1 MNALNHLLGRWWRLL
16 LCFAW
21 IWALA
26 GILQNERYL
35 AFLRPE
41 FGYVIGLGVFVL
53 LGFLVT
59 GIGDMRR
66 FRFDIPCALR
76 ALILCLPLAHL
87 MKAQGVSL
95 DSYAFQN
102 RFLGPPSVGMAA
114 PQPSRPEEPLPT
126 EPPFSDRD
134 APIGS
139 EEPSDPPSSAATEN
153 SGNGT
158 SEPIP
163 VTIVDLYY
171 SPSIYEG
178 KRVRLVGM
186 LHRNDARVKEV
197 LGKDMLVVFRFV
209 INCCAADAS
218 PAAVLVDGDA
228 ATSIS
233 DNTWVEVEGVFRIQQ
248 VEEQRAPVIERSTL
262 KAISPPRHPYLLP

>member
-1 MNALNHLLGRWWRLL
+1 MNALNRLLGRWWRLL
-16 LCFAW
+16 LCLAW
-21 IWALA
+21 IWALG

-59 GIGDMRR
+59 GIGDARQPG
-66 FRFDIPCALR
+66 FDIPCALR
-76 ALILCLPLAHL
+76 ASILCLPLAHL
-87 MKAQGVSL
+87 MNAQGVSL
-95 DSYAFQN
+95 DSYAFRN
-102 RFLGPPSVGMAA
+102 RFLGPPSVGMTA
-114 PQPSRPEEPLPT
+114 PQPSRPGEPLPT

-134 APIGS
+134 ATIGS
-139 EEPSDPPSSAATEN
+139 EEPSDPPSSAATED
-153 SGNGT
+153 GAEKIP
-158 SEPIP
+158 EPIP

-171 SPSIYEG
+171 SPGIYEG

-186 LHRNDARVKEV
+186 LQKNDARVKEL

-218 PAAVLVDGDA
+218 PAAVLVDGD
-228 ATSIS
+228 TSPDIS
-233 DNTWVEVEGVFRIQQ
+233 DDTWVEVEGVFRIQQ
-248 VEEQRAPVIERSTL
+248 VEEQRAPMIDHATL
-262 KAISPPRHPYLLP
+262 KAITPPRHPYLLP